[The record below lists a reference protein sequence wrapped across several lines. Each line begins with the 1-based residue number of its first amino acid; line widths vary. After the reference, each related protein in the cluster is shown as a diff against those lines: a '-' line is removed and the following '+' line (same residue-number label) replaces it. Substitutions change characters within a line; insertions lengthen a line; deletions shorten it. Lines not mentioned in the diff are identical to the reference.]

1 MSQIARNVTMVDF
14 GFLREKDFLIHDRD
28 RKYSPAF
35 EDILKTGGVTP
46 ILLPAQSPDL
56 NANAERWVR
65 SIKEE
70 CLSRMILFGE
80 RSLQKV
86 LQEYSAHYHHERNH
100 QGKNN
105 VLLFPSVELKQ
116 GRDGPIK
123 RRERLGGLLNYYHR
137 QAA

>member
-14 GFLREKDFLIHDRD
+14 GFLKEKDLLIHDRD
-28 RKYSPAF
+28 RKYSSAF
-35 EDILKTGGVTP
+35 EAILKTGGVTA

-56 NANAERWVR
+56 NAIAERWVR

-70 CLSRMILFGE
+70 CLSKLILIGE
-80 RSLQKV
+80 RSLQRA
-86 LQEYSAHYHHERNH
+86 LREYSAHYHHERNH
-100 QGKNN
+100 QGRKNII
-105 VLLFPSVELKQ
+105 LFPSAELKQ

-123 RRERLGGLLNYYHR
+123 RRERLGGLLNYYYR